1 MADQPFPITMEEVT
15 DPEEL
20 VKARVQRERF
30 DRNFAWFRT
39 HAAEIFARA
48 RGQCICIAGA
58 ELFVADSPEE
68 VMALSKAAHPEDDG
82 SFMQYIP
89 REKLARIY
97 ANEARPSSMS

>member
-1 MADQPFPITMEEVT
+1 MSALSLIPQEGFKMADQPFPITMEEVT

-48 RGQCICIAGA
+48 RG
-58 ELFVADSPEE
+58 
-68 VMALSKAAHPEDDG
+68 
-82 SFMQYIP
+82 
-89 REKLARIY
+89 
-97 ANEARPSSMS
+97 